1 MIKRAM
7 TIAFG
12 MAVCAASCNKDKD
25 DDSTIYKVNDSNSV
39 AEWIGHSPAVSNE
52 GFIGV
57 SRTDIKVRNGNIVGG
72 SFMMP
77 VSSLQVTS
85 APPPGP
91 PVLLNH
97 LKTVDFFNLVLH
109 PNASFEFKKIET
121 FTGNE
126 PAFPGSNF
134 RITGNFS
141 LIGSTREIS
150 FPAKVTFAGDSLHV
164 ESTFKIDRTKWGM
177 NYHAD
182 PIHGNDQ
189 IFPEVDIHLK
199 LHAGK

>member
-7 TIAFG
+7 SVALC
-12 MAVCAASCNKDKD
+12 MAVIATSCNKDKD
-25 DDSTIYKVNDSNSV
+25 DDTTTYQVNEDNSV
-39 AEWIGHSPAVSNE
+39 AEWTGRSTPTTNK

-57 SRTDIKVRNGNIVGG
+57 SKTAIKVRNGNIVGG
-72 SFMMP
+72 SFIMP

-97 LKTVDFFNLVLH
+97 LKTADFFNLVLH
-109 PNASFEFKKIET
+109 PNAGFEFKKIET

-126 PAFPGSNF
+126 PALPGSNF
-134 RITGNFS
+134 RITGDFT

-177 NYHAD
+177 TYHAD

>member
-1 MIKRAM
+1 MS
-7 TIAFG
+7 IALG
-12 MAVCAASCNKDKD
+12 ISVCAASCNKDKD
-25 DDSTIYKVNDSNSV
+25 SDSTDYNVNEANSV
-39 AEWIGHSPAVSNE
+39 AEWVGHSQPVSNK
-52 GFIGV
+52 GFIGI
-57 SRTDIKVRNGNIVGG
+57 SKTAIKVRNGNIVGG
-72 SFMMP
+72 SFIMP
-77 VSSLQVTS
+77 VTSLQVTS

-97 LKTVDFFNLVLH
+97 LKTVDFFNLALH

-121 FTGNE
+121 FTGGGSE
-126 PAFPGSNF
+126 PALAGSNF

-182 PIHGNDQ
+182 PVHGNDQ